1 MRKKKK
7 EPRDMIKFLLHKHSL
22 GECERKNKA
31 GKKLGMGRY
40 RKSTIPT
47 SYRTNRQN
55 NPSK

>member
-1 MRKKKK
+1 
-7 EPRDMIKFLLHKHSL
+7 MIKFLLYKHYL

-31 GKKLGMGRY
+31 GKKLGVGRY
-40 RKSTIPT
+40 RESVIPT